1 MDFYMRLPRD
11 TKEFALFMFIVS
23 VISVNILAPLITCFE
38 LGFSFAVWGRVLR
51 VIPFIWM
58 SVVALV
64 LLTYKPA
71 EWLTYRIVKKGDSFR
86 AVMLASIVSSVLLM
100 SVFLPVIGTWIGSRS
115 FSVEP
120 IRMFFHKWP
129 RNFALSLGVEAL
141 VAQPIARQ
149 VLLRLH
155 LRKDARASL

>member
-1 MDFYMRLPRD
+1 
-11 TKEFALFMFIVS
+11 
-23 VISVNILAPLITCFE
+23 
-38 LGFSFAVWGRVLR
+38 
-51 VIPFIWM
+51 
-58 SVVALV
+58 
-64 LLTYKPA
+64 
-71 EWLTYRIVKKGDSFR
+71 
-86 AVMLASIVSSVLLM
+86 M